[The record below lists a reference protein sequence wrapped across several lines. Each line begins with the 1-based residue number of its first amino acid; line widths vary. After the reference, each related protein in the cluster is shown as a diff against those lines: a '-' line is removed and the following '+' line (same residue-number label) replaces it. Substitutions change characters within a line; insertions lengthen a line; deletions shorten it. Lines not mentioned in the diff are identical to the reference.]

1 VDSLQEGVSRFYAE
15 IKRLRQIM
23 DLTEASFPLIFLLDE
38 VLHGTNS
45 HDRRIGAEAVV
56 RGLVARGA
64 VGLITTHDLAL
75 SKVADSLDSAA
86 ENVHFEDHME
96 DGKMVFDYRLRPGVV
111 QKSNALDLMRS
122 VGLEV

>member
-1 VDSLQEGVSRFYAE
+1 
-15 IKRLRQIM
+15 
-23 DLTEASFPLIFLLDE
+23 
-38 VLHGTNS
+38 
-45 HDRRIGAEAVV
+45 
-56 RGLVARGA
+56 LVERGA

-75 SKVADSLDSAA
+75 SKVADSLASAA
-86 ENVHFEDHME
+86 QNVHFEDHME